1 MMIKIL
7 KLVTGDDIVSNVERN
22 GDVYVLSKPHRL
34 VMTREGLGSMPLCPF
49 SKTTEYHIEAR
60 NVVFETDPD
69 DEIRDSYA
77 TATGSIVVASSGIL
91 AP

>member
-1 MMIKIL
+1 MVFPRL
-7 KLVTGDDIVSNVERN
+7 EVLYGDQVLHSLALPPAPRRAGQPPAAAAAAVAVWRN
-22 GDVYVLSKPHRL
+22 RMEED
-34 VMTREGLGSMPLCPF
+34 
-49 SKTTEYHIEAR
+49 EA
-60 NVVFETDPD
+60 EPD